1 MNCEITEGNIRRG
14 LTFRGSEAHVP
25 TTDFSLGDGCL
36 FCGKPE
42 KSYSPDKGVEFI
54 CGNCVVLLSAA
65 DRDDLRRAHVK
76 AIATGYLN
84 KANAIQSFLEEEEE
98 YYGETKKS
106 KRNLERA
113 RPVPT
118 ARPSRN
124 QVRA

>member
-1 MNCEITEGNIRRG
+1 
-14 LTFRGSEAHVP
+14 
-25 TTDFSLGDGCL
+25 
-36 FCGKPE
+36 
-42 KSYSPDKGVEFI
+42 VEFI

-84 KANAIQSFLEEEEE
+84 KASAIQSFLEEEEE
-98 YYGETKKS
+98 DYGETQKS

-113 RPVPT
+113 RPVQT